1 MAYLNYVLPELKRA
15 QDSRNPQRAGH
26 VIEVFLAH
34 EPAQFDVLDASHPA
48 ANENDQAVA
57 QIFAA
62 AHVREAKLIGNL
74 DAVASNWH
82 MKRAHDLMAAAGKPM
97 PF

>member
-1 MAYLNYVLPELKRA
+1 MN
-15 QDSRNPQRAGH
+15 
-26 VIEVFLAH
+26 
-34 EPAQFDVLDASHPA
+34 
-48 ANENDQAVA
+48 NDTDRAVA

-62 AHVREAKLIGNL
+62 AHVREARLIGNL

-97 PF
+97 HF